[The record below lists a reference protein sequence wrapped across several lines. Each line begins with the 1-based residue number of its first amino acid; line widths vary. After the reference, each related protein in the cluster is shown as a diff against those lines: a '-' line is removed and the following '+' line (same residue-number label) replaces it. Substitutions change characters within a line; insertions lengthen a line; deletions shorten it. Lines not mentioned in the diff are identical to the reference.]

1 MVGQGGASPA
11 DTGTGEAYTRHMSCI
26 DGWAGRGQAP
36 PLHFI
41 GFVYKSLT
49 YSHAYGTLVLHL
61 RNRYGRRPIS
71 AFVIVLENI

>member
-1 MVGQGGASPA
+1 MVGQGRVVNGNVVGYIVGVAR
-11 DTGTGEAYTRHMSCI
+11 TCI

-49 YSHAYGTLVLHL
+49 YSQAYGTLVLHL

-71 AFVIVLENI
+71 AFAIVLENI